1 MLQRF
6 GEQLEYSELLDKASE
21 STDSGLR
28 MAYVMAF
35 AFSPYSATNNRLK
48 KPFNPILGE
57 TFELLN
63 EEKGVRMISEQVSHH
78 PPISAGYC
86 ESKNYKYWSN
96 TNVKTVFWGKSI
108 EFKPLGVAHLII
120 NKFNDHFVHTKAISS
135 AENLLIG
142 NMYVDNHGEM
152 TFTNLTN
159 NETGVLNLKKR
170 GWNNKNAFEATG
182 IIKDASGNVLYKIK
196 ARWDKFFSVC
206 KPDNETEETMIWE
219 KNPEIADANQQFYF
233 TNFAMQL
240 NYLNEDLLKKIAPT
254 DSRLR
259 PDQRSLEFG
268 DKEFALEE
276 KKRLEE
282 KQRTTRK
289 EREEKGIEWTPKWFK
304 EENDELTDT
313 KTYIYKGNYWEQRE
327 KGIFEDPVD
336 LF

>member
-282 KQRTTRK
+282 K
-289 EREEKGIEWTPKWFK
+289 
-304 EENDELTDT
+304 
-313 KTYIYKGNYWEQRE
+313 
-327 KGIFEDPVD
+327 
-336 LF
+336 

>member
-6 GEQLEYSELLDKASE
+6 AEQFEYSELLDKASE
-21 STDSGLR
+21 FEDPGLR
-28 MAYVMAF
+28 MAYVVAF
-35 AFSPYSATNNRLK
+35 GFSPYSATINRLK
-48 KPFNPILGE
+48 KPFNPLLGE
-57 TFELLN
+57 TFELFN
-63 EEKGVRMISEQVSHH
+63 EEKGFRLISEQVSHH

-96 TNVKTVFWGKSI
+96 TNVKTSFWGKSI

-120 NKFNDHFVHTKAISS
+120 NKYNDHFIYTKATSS

-152 TFTNLTN
+152 NFTNLTTN
-159 NETGVLNLKKR
+159 DTAVLNLKKR
-170 GWNNKNAFEATG
+170 GWNNKNAYEATG
-182 IIKDASGNVLYKIK
+182 VIKDSAGNVLYKIK
-196 ARWDKFFSVC
+196 ARWDKYLSVY
-206 KPDNETEETMIWE
+206 KPDNEEQEIMIWE
-219 KNPEIADANQQFYF
+219 KNPEITEANQQFYF
-233 TNFAMQL
+233 TNLTLQL
-240 NYLNEDLLKKIAPT
+240 NYLNEYLLKNIAPT

-282 KQRTTRK
+282 KQRNTRK
-289 EREEKGIEWTPKWFK
+289 EREEKNEEWIPKWFK
-304 EENDELTDT
+304 EENDELTNS
-313 KTYIYKGNYWEQRE
+313 KTYIYKGGYWEQRE
-327 KGIFEDPVD
+327 KGIFDNALD